1 MNIVEA
7 GVIAGVPAGTTVGIL
22 LCKSYGVLG
31 ILGGLVAGL
40 VGGGLAG
47 WGYALIIMGL
57 LITFVRAWRKVRPRT
72 KPLSLDAALERMTP
86 IGVVGTFLGVLFSFL
101 CWFEFGWVSAAVS
114 AVVAATLTALAA
126 VAHCELR

>member
-57 LITFVRAWRKVRPRT
+57 LIAFVWGWRKVRPSA

-86 IGVVGTFLGVLFSFL
+86 IGVVGTFLGILASLIF
-101 CWFEFGWVSAAVS
+101 WFEFGWLYAMISASVVAVTTTVAAV
-114 AVVAATLTALAA
+114 V
-126 VAHCELR
+126 HCERR